1 MNTLTDIQ
9 KEGLAKTIRRI
20 KKFNRE
26 YANHFS
32 LPDKVETYE
41 ELSHL
46 PFLTKDMLRLGYPF
60 GYLCDDRNNLSRMHM
75 SSGTTGTPIINPMTA
90 NDVENW
96 AEIMCRCLQTA
107 GLTGSDVLQVTP
119 SFGLFNGGFGFHFG
133 AQKLGAFTIP
143 AGAGRSGLQ
152 LKLIRDLEVTALAAI
167 ASYPLR
173 LLEIARQE
181 NFDFSQTK
189 LKTGIFGAEVWSDG
203 MRKRIEQITKIK
215 TYDIIGMT
223 ETGGVGMGI
232 DCADKS
238 GIHIWDDFYIV
249 EIIDSKTGKPLP
261 DGEEGEMVV
270 TTLAR
275 EGLPLIRYRTSD
287 ITKIVSREKCACG
300 RQTIKVARLKGRYD
314 DMLKVKGVNF
324 YPSQVESVLML
335 FPEIGENYTIVL
347 EDESGKNNISILMET
362 NQGSNNAELKDK
374 IDARIYDLLAF
385 HADISFLPVGS
396 LQRSEGKA
404 KRVIDKRN

>member
-1 MNTLTDIQ
+1 MTSLSDGQ

-20 KKFNRE
+20 KKFNPE
-26 YANHFS
+26 YAQSFG
-32 LPDKVETYE
+32 LPEKIETYE
-41 ELSHL
+41 ELARL

-60 GYLCDDRNNLSRMHM
+60 GYLCDDKKNIARMHM
-75 SSGTTGTPIINPMTA
+75 SSGTTGTPIINPMTQ

-96 AEIMCRCLQTA
+96 AEIMCRCLKTA
-107 GLTGSDVLQVTP
+107 GLTENDVLQITP

-133 AQKLGAFTIP
+133 AQKLGAFIIP

-152 LKLIRDLEVTALAAI
+152 LKLMRDLGVTALAAI

-203 MRKRIEQITKIK
+203 MRKRIEQVTTIK

-232 DCADKS
+232 DCADRS
-238 GIHIWDDFYIV
+238 GIHIWDDLYIV
-249 EIIDSKTGKPLP
+249 EIIDPKTGKQLP
-261 DGEEGEMVV
+261 DGQEGEMVI
-270 TTLAR
+270 TTVAR

-300 RQTIKVARLKGRYD
+300 LHTIKVARLKGRCD

-347 EDESGKNNISILMET
+347 EDEAGKNNISILMET
-362 NQGSNNAELKDK
+362 DSGNHTELRDK

>member
-1 MNTLTDIQ
+1 MSPLSDAQ

-20 KKFNRE
+20 KKFNPE
-26 YANHFS
+26 YAQSFG
-32 LPDKVETYE
+32 LPEKIETYE
-41 ELSHL
+41 ELSRL

-60 GYLCDDRNNLSRMHM
+60 GYLCDDKKNLARMHM
-75 SSGTTGTPIINPMTA
+75 SSGTTGTPIINSMTP
-90 NDVENW
+90 NDVQNW
-96 AEIMCRCLQTA
+96 AEIMCRCLKTA
-107 GLTGSDVLQVTP
+107 GLNENDVLQVTP

-133 AQKLGAFTIP
+133 AQKLGAFIIP

-152 LKLIRDLEVTALAAI
+152 LKLMRDLGVTALAAI

-203 MRKRIEQITKIK
+203 MRKRIEQVTTIK

-232 DCADKS
+232 DCADRS

-249 EIIDSKTGKPLP
+249 EIIDPKTGKQLP
-261 DGEEGEMVV
+261 DGQEGEMVI

-287 ITKIVSREKCACG
+287 ITRIVSREKCACG
-300 RQTIKVARLKGRYD
+300 LHTIKVARLKGRCD

-347 EDESGKNNISILMET
+347 EDEAGKNNISILMET
-362 NQGSNNAELKDK
+362 GPGNHTELRDK

-385 HADISFLPVGS
+385 HADISFLPIGS